1 MTDEQFRALC
11 ERLVLLPVAT
21 AEDVHDLRL
30 LVDEA
35 RRGRELE
42 RACRGYFHLDSV
54 TGDAYPPRYLRT
66 ASEDAALVTIG
77 RLLGGEND

>member
-1 MTDEQFRALC
+1 MTDAEFRALC

-35 RRGRELE
+35 RRGRKLE
-42 RACRGYFHLDSV
+42 RAVGTLVELDQQGKAHV
-54 TGDAYPPRYLRT
+54 PGVYTTEKQRKALDA
-66 ASEDAALVTIG
+66 IG
-77 RLLGGEND
+77 RLLEGEG